1 MRKILVLICV
11 LFFTANFF
19 AQDSEQNDY
28 QPFEELLDKYEDL
41 CVLDIAV
48 KESLSVSEIS
58 KLYYVKDSRA
68 GTEQPESK
76 EWEKVLSLYN
86 QEQNETILK
95 QLCVLEEGEFKEYKS
110 LFFTWHLSL
119 LIEFAGESEVIDYI
133 SSNLDYIEALPK
145 DGNIYFTVMY
155 YYLCAL
161 NNTFQP
167 YAALQLV
174 AGIPDYLQTNI
185 HYYYQYAYANYLML
199 SYCETQEELDFY
211 RKNAKYAFEI
221 LQKYDYKLSELV
233 KSWLKRMN

>member
-1 MRKILVLICV
+1 
-11 LFFTANFF
+11 
-19 AQDSEQNDY
+19 
-28 QPFEELLDKYEDL
+28 
-41 CVLDIAV
+41 
-48 KESLSVSEIS
+48 
-58 KLYYVKDSRA
+58 
-68 GTEQPESK
+68 
-76 EWEKVLSLYN
+76 
-86 QEQNETILK
+86 
-95 QLCVLEEGEFKEYKS
+95 
-110 LFFTWHLSL
+110 
-119 LIEFAGESEVIDYI
+119 
-133 SSNLDYIEALPK
+133 
-145 DGNIYFTVMY
+145 MY